1 VARYELTGELW
12 RYRGKGGWHFVT
24 LPAELADELRA
35 RHADAHRAFGLL
47 RVTASLGTTTWSTSL
62 FTDTQSAAYLLP
74 VKTEVR
80 RLEGVEDGDTA
91 TIRIEI
97 DDD

>member
-1 VARYELTGELW
+1 MEHVA
-12 RYRGKGGWHFVT
+12 
-24 LPAELADELRA
+24 
-35 RHADAHRAFGLL
+35 
-47 RVTASLGTTTWSTSL
+47 
-62 FTDTQSAAYLLP
+62 FTDTQSASYLLP